1 MQPINYLTQV
11 ADPFAQSLQG
21 FQLGSGIVE
30 TQQKQ
35 ALAEQQRQQKQ
46 AIFEQQ
52 QQQQQLAAQEQ
63 ARFFAKPNPT
73 MRDALQFAA
82 VLPKDRADALRPY
95 IENFSK
101 AQQQSVLKTNRQIL
115 SALQVN
121 PETAIK
127 FLKDYAT
134 AQRNSGDQEEALLYE
149 SIAEQAADP
158 TRGPSMAFK
167 SMVTVT
173 SLIPGAK
180 EMFEAIDKA
189 STTARTEELA
199 PSVLKKS
206 VADANV
212 AVAMAEQKVL
222 EAAGTPA
229 RLEAEQNL
237 RLAQIAQQEALTAAS
252 VGGEGRAAGLAPS
265 VLGKSVADAAA
276 AVADAEKKV
285 FEAKDTPARLEAEQG
300 LMVAQANQQR
310 ALTAASVGGE
320 TRAAAKGPSEL
331 KKAVADADKAKSD
344 ADKAAIELKTLALI
358 KNAELLKAKSDADKA
373 AIEAKFA
380 TRIAEAELK
389 LKSNQSIASA
399 ASTKLSLASAGL
411 TEQQRLKLVKDAE
424 SGPMPVFNSQL
435 GGFVVPITAKNPS
448 GGFIPLN
455 EAVKVK
461 DQQAAI
467 KALKTAGYDPETGE
481 DNITRLIKRSTGGT
495 LGAVTDVALRAFGV
509 SDSGADAINA
519 LASTSN
525 AIATDLLGG
534 KLGAG
539 ISNADRDFI
548 VATLGD
554 VANPYKTNDER
565 LAGWNTAKNRM
576 MLSGMIPPPKKVKPQ
591 GSFGEADAPTV
602 PNPAKAAA
610 IAAAV
615 EKHKSK

>member
-380 TRIAEAELK
+380 TRIAEADLK
-389 LKSNQSIASA
+389 FKNNQSIASA
-399 ASTKLSLASAGL
+399 ASAKSSLASAGL

>member
-380 TRIAEAELK
+380 TRIAEADLK
-389 LKSNQSIASA
+389 FKNNQSIASA
-399 ASTKLSLASAGL
+399 ASAKSSLASAGL

-435 GGFVVPITAKNPS
+435 GGFVVPITTKNPS

>member
-1 MQPINYLTQV
+1 V
-11 ADPFAQSLQG
+11 QS
-21 FQLGSGIVE
+21 
-30 TQQKQ
+30 
-35 ALAEQQRQQKQ
+35 RQD
-46 AIFEQQ
+46 
-52 QQQQQLAAQEQ
+52 L
-63 ARFFAKPNPT
+63 
-73 MRDALQFAA
+73 
-82 VLPKDRADALRPY
+82 
-95 IENFSK
+95 
-101 AQQQSVLKTNRQIL
+101 
-115 SALQVN
+115 
-121 PETAIK
+121 
-127 FLKDYAT
+127 AT
-134 AQRNSGDQEEALLYE
+134 AQLEK
-149 SIAEQAADP
+149 EQ
-158 TRGPSMAFK
+158 
-167 SMVTVT
+167 
-173 SLIPGAK
+173 
-180 EMFEAIDKA
+180 
-189 STTARTEELA
+189 
-199 PSVLKKS
+199 
-206 VADANV
+206 
-212 AVAMAEQKVL
+212 
-222 EAAGTPA
+222 
-229 RLEAEQNL
+229 
-237 RLAQIAQQEALTAAS
+237 ALTAAS
-252 VGGEGRAAGLAPS
+252 VGGEGRAAGLAES
-265 VLGKSVADAAA
+265 VLEKSVADAAA

-285 FEAKDTPARLEAEQG
+285 AEAKGTPARLEAEQG
-300 LMVAQANQQR
+300 LSVAQANQQR

-380 TRIAEAELK
+380 TRIAEADLK

>member
-467 KALKTAGYDPETGE
+467 MAIKTAGYDPETGE

>member
-285 FEAKDTPARLEAEQG
+285 AEAKGTPARLEAEQG

>member
-265 VLGKSVADAAA
+265 VLEKSVADAAA

-285 FEAKDTPARLEAEQG
+285 SEAKDTPARLEAEQA
-300 LMVAQANQQR
+300 LRVAQAEQQR

-320 TRAAAKGPSEL
+320 TRAAEKAPSEL
-331 KKAVADADKAKSD
+331 IETRAKAEKARIESKYAEKIKIQELEKQAADLGLTKAQTNSAIATTKKLGQETAKIVIELAALKANNGLDPAKAFDQEEKLRREYQSRTKAYGELGTIYSNIEASANAKTGPGDIALITGFQKMLDPGSVVRETEFATSRDTAGVVQRLLNESQKLQSGQLFALDSKQRQEYVNLAKQYLEAAQKKAVEDKKALGVVVKNYRLNPDNVFGTEPTAAAPLPVSATIGGRTYARPANFTDAQWRDY
-344 ADKAAIELKTLALI
+344 
-358 KNAELLKAKSDADKA
+358 LKA
-373 AIEAKFA
+373 
-380 TRIAEAELK
+380 
-389 LKSNQSIASA
+389 N
-399 ASTKLSLASAGL
+399 
-411 TEQQRLKLVKDAE
+411 
-424 SGPMPVFNSQL
+424 
-435 GGFVVPITAKNPS
+435 
-448 GGFIPLN
+448 
-455 EAVKVK
+455 
-461 DQQAAI
+461 
-467 KALKTAGYDPETGE
+467 
-481 DNITRLIKRSTGGT
+481 
-495 LGAVTDVALRAFGV
+495 GV
-509 SDSGADAINA
+509 I
-519 LASTSN
+519 
-525 AIATDLLGG
+525 
-534 KLGAG
+534 
-539 ISNADRDFI
+539 
-548 VATLGD
+548 
-554 VANPYKTNDER
+554 
-565 LAGWNTAKNRM
+565 
-576 MLSGMIPPPKKVKPQ
+576 Q
-591 GSFGEADAPTV
+591 
-602 PNPAKAAA
+602 
-610 IAAAV
+610 
-615 EKHKSK
+615 

>member
-467 KALKTAGYDPETGE
+467 KAIKTAGYDPETGE